1 MTENGYVHHI
11 KQGPGDIRD
20 KDCPQA
26 AAQVVFVEKGWFRG
40 WLQNMPKADRKKK
53 AGTENRDRISNTATS
68 HRLGGR
74 IGNGYGA
81 DVNADD
87 AEHAQA
93 AHIIDGMNKS
103 L

>member
-26 AAQVVFVEKGWFRG
+26 AAQVVFVGKGLVQGLAAEHAEGRQEEEGRYGKPRQDFQYGDEPQIR
-40 WLQNMPKADRKKK
+40 R
-53 AGTENRDRISNTATS
+53 
-68 HRLGGR
+68 R